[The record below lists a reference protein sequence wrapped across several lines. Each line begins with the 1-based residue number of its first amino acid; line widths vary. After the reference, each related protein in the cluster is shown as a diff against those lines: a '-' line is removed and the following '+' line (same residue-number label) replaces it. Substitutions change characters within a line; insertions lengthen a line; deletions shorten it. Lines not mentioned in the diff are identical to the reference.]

1 MYHCV
6 ILELR
11 VDEDTRKQSKRQGGV
26 QWTYIVGVWFG
37 HNVGGHVGTEHLRL
51 WDAEDEALPR
61 GARQTTVIDYTSHFT
76 LQIPH
81 FTLYS
86 LHVPLST
93 WHFTLYTPRST
104 LYTLHIFTF
113 YTLHL
118 TVHGP
123 NLYFTHLYALHSTLY
138 RVLVGMR

>member
-1 MYHCV
+1 VYHCV

-26 QWTYIVGVWFG
+26 QWTYTSWAFGLAIIVR
-37 HNVGGHVGTEHLRL
+37 NPVGTEHLRF

-61 GARQTTVIDYTSHFT
+61 GARQATVIY
-76 LQIPH
+76 
-81 FTLYS
+81 FTLYTTDS
-86 LHVPLST
+86 ALHTLHVPLST
-93 WHFTLYTPRST
+93 WHFTLLHST
-104 LYTLHIFTF
+104 LYTLHFTF
-113 YTLHL
+113 YTLQL

-138 RVLVGMR
+138 RVQVGMR